1 MICSPV
7 GLYTLKWAVVSH
19 IISSGGNCIILSVF
33 HGKDLYFVRMQTD
46 IIHNFL
52 FHVGV
57 LYISRSVGET
67 EAATEG

>member
-33 HGKDLYFVRMQTD
+33 HGKDVYFARMHTD
-46 IIHNFL
+46 VIHNFL
-52 FHVGV
+52 FYIGFR
-57 LYISRSVGET
+57 ISRSVGDT
-67 EAATEG
+67 EAAAT